1 MISNDP
7 HQGQP
12 VLVASDAL
20 ENARAAMVM
29 LHGRGASAQDM
40 MMSEFEYH
48 SFPQEIIFGAGKMER
63 LGEIVARYGWAR
75 AVLVTTPSQRANGNI
90 ARVENALDAKLAAIF
105 DAAQPHVPQKNVD
118 DATRLTQESDADV
131 LIALGGGSAI
141 GVAKATSHNLTAPI
155 SILALPTTYAGSE
168 VTPVFGVTR
177 ERDGVARK
185 ETVNDP
191 RSVPRV
197 VVYDPMLTLDLP
209 RELTA
214 STGVNAFAHCVEAV
228 YSITRNPLSSAAALY
243 GARLIYHALPRC
255 VENGNDAASRTQ
267 MLQGAYLAGISL
279 SNVAMGL
286 HHGVCHVLGGTLNVP
301 HGIANA
307 IVLPHAIRFNADA
320 CAVELAQVARVI
332 GIEAEGEEIAARE
345 FAKRV
350 AAWIQQMQLPLR
362 LREVGV
368 RAEDLEFAARLAANS
383 KTVQNN
389 PKRVSAD
396 ALRAFVKQLW

>member
-1 MISNDP
+1 MIT
-7 HQGQP
+7 
-12 VLVASDAL
+12 
-20 ENARAAMVM
+20 
-29 LHGRGASAQDM
+29 
-40 MMSEFEYH
+40 EFQYH
-48 SFPQEIIFGAGKMER
+48 TFPQEIIFGAGKIER

-75 AVLVTTPSQRANGNI
+75 AVLVTTHSQRMNENA
-90 ARVENALDAKLAAIF
+90 ARVESALGASLAAIF
-105 DAAQPHVPQKNVD
+105 DATQPHVPQKNVD
-118 DATRLTQESDADV
+118 EATRLARESNADV

-141 GVAKATSHNLTAPI
+141 GVAKAAAHSLISLSSPI
-155 SILALPTTYAGSE
+155 SIIAIPTTYAGSE

-191 RSVPRV
+191 RIVPRV
-197 VVYDPMLTLDLP
+197 VVYDPLCTLDLP

-243 GARLIYHALPRC
+243 GARVIYDALPDC
-255 VENGNDAASRTQ
+255 VENGNDVASRAQ
-267 MLQGAYLAGISL
+267 MLQGAYLAGVSL

-320 CAVELAQVARVI
+320 CALELAQLARAI
-332 GIEAEGEEIAARE
+332 GVNAEDDASAARE
-345 FAKRV
+345 LARRA
-350 AAWIQQMQLPLR
+350 AAWIQQMQLPSR

-368 RAEDLEFAARLAANS
+368 RQEDLELVARLAAS
-383 KTVQNN
+383 SRTVQNN
-389 PKRVSAD
+389 PKKISEEEM
-396 ALRAFVKQLW
+396 RAFVKQLW